1 MSKSK
6 KKRTKK
12 RNPNSGIQYAV
23 VSANYTFWGELVD
36 CTVIKRTRSEQVA
49 TDIFVQEYNKYE
61 KMYYGIL
68 KIENGKIDD
77 NYRNFTVEYLYT
89 ERAKF
94 LSKELGVPVHILH
107 DGSFC
112 IGGDAPE
119 SVYF

>member
-12 RNPNSGIQYAV
+12 RNPNSMIQYAV
-23 VSANYTFWGELVD
+23 VSADYTIFGQLVD
-36 CTVIKRTRSEQVA
+36 FTVIKRTRSEQVA
-49 TDIFVQEYNKYE
+49 TDIFVQEFNKDE

-68 KIENGKIDD
+68 KGENGKIDA
-77 NYRNFTVEYLYT
+77 NYRNATVEYWYN

-94 LSKELGVPVHILH
+94 LSKELGVPVQILP
-107 DGSFC
+107 DGSIC